1 MDELEDKTCFF
12 QPEYNTKSAFY
23 MNTLEQ
29 NLYTLYYNLLINLPV
44 KDYRWSKEEEFL

>member
-1 MDELEDKTCFF
+1 MDELEDKLASSTRI
-12 QPEYNTKSAFY
+12 QYQSAFY

-44 KDYRWSKEEEFL
+44 KITDETRKEFL